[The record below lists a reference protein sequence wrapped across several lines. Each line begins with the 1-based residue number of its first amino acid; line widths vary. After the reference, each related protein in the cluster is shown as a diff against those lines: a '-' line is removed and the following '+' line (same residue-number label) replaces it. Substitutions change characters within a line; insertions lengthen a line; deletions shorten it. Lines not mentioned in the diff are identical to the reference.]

1 MQAINEKALCYYDY
15 MVSSGTRTDPWV
27 GWAGTTMRTTGG
39 SDVTVTGD
47 FPIWLGRTVTRD
59 GPVAVRGGPTF
70 NIAVKETTKQKQ
82 I

>member
-1 MQAINEKALCYYDY
+1 MQAINEKALSYYNY

-27 GWAGTTMRTTGG
+27 VWAGTMRTPGG

-47 FPIWLGRTVTRD
+47 FPIWLGRTVTID
-59 GPVAVRGGPTF
+59 VPVVGWGAATF